1 MVIKKAFP
9 DELIGE
15 EIEVLHSQN
24 ESNRGIKGKVV
35 DETKFTLVV
44 QQGGKRK
51 ILLKNTI
58 TFQLVKTG
66 LIIKG
71 NQVAQRPEERI
82 KGK

>member
-1 MVIKKAFP
+1 MIIKKIFP

-15 EIEVLHSQN
+15 EIEVLHSLN
-24 ESNRGIKGKVV
+24 ESNRGIKGKVI
-35 DETKFTLVV
+35 DETKFTLVIR
-44 QQGGKRK
+44 QGGKK
-51 ILLKNTI
+51 KTLLKNTI
-58 TFQLVKTG
+58 AFKLVRTG